1 MAGCSS
7 ALGSSRQHSAL
18 GWSLVAGCD
27 GDSTFCTFR
36 TLFCTHCQHG
46 NRSDISTLYSIIL
59 AVSVLVF
66 KLIIS
71 EILCLSVPVFVFF
84 YSMHMLFSSAILTWN
99 EKQKT
104 VFAPALCSPARR
116 RTAVTEWRDSSAI
129 CQDRCHRV
137 LCAQTQL
144 LPYTCRAEQTGD
156 RDDSH
161 WRSSSYSSFAPSPLH
176 PLGK

>member
-1 MAGCSS
+1 MCPGQQQA
-7 ALGSSRQHSAL
+7 ALHWDGHWWLVAMVTVHHAHSAHNSAHTANMETVRYQIFL
-18 GWSLVAGCD
+18 HCTVSFWQYPYLPSISLSRRSFV
-27 GDSTFCTFR
+27 S
-36 TLFCTHCQHG
+36 LFP
-46 NRSDISTLYSIIL
+46 SLSS
-59 AVSVLVF
+59 SVL
-66 KLIIS
+66 
-71 EILCLSVPVFVFF
+71 
-84 YSMHMLFSSAILTWN
+84 MHILFSSAILTWN

-116 RTAVTEWRDSSAI
+116 WTAVTEWHDSSAI

-144 LPYTCRAEQTGD
+144 LPYTCTAEQTDD

-161 WRSSSYSSFAPSPLH
+161 WRSSYSSLP